1 MSVLIYWVVNVKED
15 NGERRTTNLSS
26 VSAVILEL
34 FKNRLKMVSMHFLN
48 KHLLSNEVDDLV
60 FCCSYCAV

>member
-34 FKNRLKMVSMHFLN
+34 LRA
-48 KHLLSNEVDDLV
+48 EG
-60 FCCSYCAV
+60 